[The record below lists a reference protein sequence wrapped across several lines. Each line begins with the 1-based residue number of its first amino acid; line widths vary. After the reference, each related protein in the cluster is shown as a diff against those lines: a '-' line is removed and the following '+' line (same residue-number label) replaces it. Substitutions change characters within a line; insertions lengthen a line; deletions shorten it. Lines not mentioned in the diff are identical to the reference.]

1 MKKTFT
7 TMMPDQVGA
16 FLAASRVFAALG
28 LNITR
33 VSYNKAV
40 DVHMLFIEA
49 EGEEEAMAQATGQ
62 LRALGYLPDAENLG
76 NVMLVEFQLKDVP
89 GAVEPVLELISRLQI
104 NICYLSSQENG
115 TQYQYFRM
123 GLLVQDDDE
132 SAALLRAAS
141 QICGVKILN
150 YNPSGIA
157 LDNTVFYMSFA
168 NRIAEQH
175 HLREQEKRDL
185 IVDSNLIMDMLTRQN
200 SPPYK
205 TFEYIGKFSDSLL
218 RCGGEAFCP
227 RVTRFGEDT
236 DTPVTLLEPPCGSNV
251 CVIETQ
257 AGLLCVD
264 GGFAC
269 YHDETLAIVRE
280 QYPAFDEMPKRM
292 LLTHADVD
300 HVGIIDVF
308 DAVYLSQSCFDN
320 FTLEAEGKPNLREK
334 NPAHAPYVRISK
346 LLAHYRRVSLENL
359 RVIGGRC
366 SGSDVLLEYI
376 GQVTFGPLRF
386 VAYEAMGGHVQGE
399 TVFVEREKH
408 WVFPGD
414 ILVNLKGFTREQAAF
429 NRLAPY
435 LMTSVDTD
443 AKLASAEREAIGQL
457 LTPGEWTVFGA
468 HGQPVKL
475 KK

>member
-89 GAVEPVLELISRLQI
+89 GAVEPVLELISRFQI

-269 YHDETLAIVRE
+269 YHDETLAILRE
-280 QYPAFDEMPKRM
+280 QYPAFDETPKRM

-320 FTLEAEGKPNLREK
+320 FTLEAEGRPNLREK

-376 GQVTFGPLRF
+376 GKVTFGPLRF
-386 VAYEAMGGHVQGE
+386 EAYEAMGGHVQGE

-435 LMTSVDTD
+435 LMTSVDSD
-443 AKLASAEREAIGQL
+443 PAMAARERRQLMQL
-457 LTPGEWTVFGA
+457 LGRGEWLVVGGHGA
-468 HGQPVKL
+468 AQRL
-475 KK
+475 NL

>member
-1 MKKTFT
+1 
-7 TMMPDQVGA
+7 MMPDQVGA
-16 FLAASRVFAALG
+16 FLAASRVFAAQG

-49 EGEEEAMAQATGQ
+49 EGEEEAMTQATGQ

-89 GAVEPVLELISRLQI
+89 GAVEPVLELISRFQI

-175 HLREQEKRDL
+175 RLREQEKRDL

-218 RCGGEAFCP
+218 RYGGEAFCP
-227 RVTRFGEDT
+227 RVTRFCEDT

-257 AGLLCVD
+257 AGFLCVD

-269 YHDETLAIVRE
+269 YRDETLAIVRE
-280 QYPAFDEMPKRM
+280 QYPAFDETPKCM

-320 FTLEAEGKPNLREK
+320 FALEAEGKPNLREK

-346 LLAHYRRVSLENL
+346 LLAHYQSVSLENL
-359 RVIGGRC
+359 RVTGGRRG
-366 SGSDVLLEYI
+366 GSDVLLEYI
-376 GQVTFGPLRF
+376 GQVVFGPLRF
-386 VAYEAMGGHVQGE
+386 EAYEAMGGHVQGE
-399 TVFVEREKH
+399 TVFVERGKR

-443 AKLASAEREAIGQL
+443 AKLASAEREAIEQL
-457 LTPGEWTVFGA
+457 LTPGDWTVFGA
-468 HGQPVKL
+468 HGQPIKVK
-475 KK
+475 K

>member
-16 FLAASRVFAALG
+16 FLAASRVFAVLG

-89 GAVEPVLELISRLQI
+89 GAVEPVLELISRFQI

-280 QYPAFDEMPKRM
+280 QYPAFDETPKRM

-320 FTLEAEGKPNLREK
+320 FTLEAEGRPNLREK

-376 GQVTFGPLRF
+376 GKVTFGPLRF
-386 VAYEAMGGHVQGE
+386 EAYEAMGGHVQGE

>member
-40 DVHMLFIEA
+40 DMHMLFIEV
-49 EGEEEAMAQATGQ
+49 EGATEAMAQATEQ
-62 LRALGYLPDAENLG
+62 LRALGYLPDEENLG
-76 NVMLVEFQLKDVP
+76 NVLLVEFQLKDVP
-89 GAVEPVLELISRLQI
+89 GAVEPVLELISRFQI

-123 GLLVQDDDE
+123 GLLVQDNDE
-132 SAALLRAAS
+132 SAKLLQAAS
-141 QICGVKILN
+141 QLCGVKILN
-150 YNPSGIA
+150 YNPTGIA

-175 HLREQEKRDL
+175 RLSEKEKRDL

-218 RCGGEAFCP
+218 RYGGDAFCP
-227 RVTRFGEDT
+227 RLTRVCEDSN
-236 DTPVTLLEPPCGSNV
+236 TPVTLIEPPCGSNI
-251 CVIETQ
+251 CVIETD

-269 YHDETLAIVRE
+269 YHEETLALLRR
-280 QYPAFDEMPKRM
+280 QYPAFDETPKAM

-300 HVGIIDVF
+300 HVGIIDIF
-308 DAVYLSQSCFDN
+308 DAVYLSQNCRDN
-320 FTLEAEGKPNLREK
+320 FALEAEGKPNLREK

-346 LLAHYRRVSLENL
+346 LLAHYRSVSLGNL
-359 RVIGGRC
+359 LVIGGRH
-366 SGSDVLLEYI
+366 GGDTLFEHI
-376 GQVTFGPLRF
+376 GEVTFGPLQF
-386 VAYEAMGGHVQGE
+386 EAYEAKGGHVEGE
-399 TVFVEREKH
+399 TVYVERQKR

-443 AKLASAEREAIGQL
+443 AKLAAAEREAIEQL
-457 LTPGEWTVFGA
+457 LTSGNWTIFGA
-468 HGQPVKL
+468 HGAPLEITV
-475 KK
+475 

>member
-1 MKKTFT
+1 
-7 TMMPDQVGA
+7 MMPDQVGA

-280 QYPAFDEMPKRM
+280 QYPAFDETPKRM

-320 FTLEAEGKPNLREK
+320 FALEAEGKPNLREK

-346 LLAHYRRVSLENL
+346 LLAHYQSVSLENL
-359 RVIGGRC
+359 RVIGGRRG
-366 SGSDVLLEYI
+366 GSDVLLEYI
-376 GQVTFGPLRF
+376 GQVVFGPLRF
-386 VAYEAMGGHVQGE
+386 EAYEAMGGHVQGE
-399 TVFVEREKH
+399 TVFVERGKR